1 MPPPA
6 ASSRTQ
12 RSLNSARSAA
22 GDASRAGITAGA
34 TGFVA
39 CWRIHPALDGVLG
52 PQLDDP
58 KPSDPGNP
66 YPTSWVL
73 KTAGR
78 CIFMPGCGN
87 ARPEPKPSW
96 KANQSSLVLPS
107 MPPMTSQA
115 VPPAPWGIRYVR
127 RRACRRIRGWHFPVR
142 PKRGSRL
149 PAAPS
154 RRIGLLT
161 NC

>member
-39 CWRIHPALDGVLG
+39 CWRIPPALDGVLG

-115 VPPAPWGIRYVR
+115 VRFSCR
-127 RRACRRIRGWHFPVR
+127 RRLGESGMSVAVPVEESVDGIFQGVPQEVR
-142 PKRGSRL
+142 DCPQLL
-149 PAAPS
+149 PGES
-154 RRIGLLT
+154 VS
-161 NC
+161 